1 MAYNEPIIEGGDTT
15 TKNYYYYLLTINRIV
30 AMNSLRIR
38 ITSNTKL
45 RLVGLLG
52 LVFVD

>member
-1 MAYNEPIIEGGDTT
+1 MAYNEPIIEGGNTI

-30 AMNSLRIR
+30 AMSSLR

-45 RLVGLLG
+45 NLVGLLG
-52 LVFVD
+52 LGFVD